1 MMRLTNLADYAVVV
15 MTEAARCDGCASAT
29 RIAGKTGLPMPTAA
43 KLLNALARAGLLVS
57 TRGAGG
63 GFRLSRCSTMITLA
77 DIVEAVDGPIALTGC
92 VAKGH
97 DHCAINADCTAR
109 DHWPSVNSAVRGALA
124 AITLGQL
131 AGRREAL

>member
-15 MTEAARCDGCASAT
+15 MTEAARCGGCASAT

-63 GFRLSRCSTMITLA
+63 GFRLSRCPTMITLA

-97 DHCAINADCTAR
+97 DHCEINADCTAR

-124 AITLGQL
+124 AVTLGQL
-131 AGRREAL
+131 AGRREVA

>member
-15 MTEAARCDGCASAT
+15 MTEAARCGDCASAT

-43 KLLNALARAGLLVS
+43 KLLNALAKAGLLIS

-63 GFRLSRCSTMITLA
+63 GFRLSRCATTITLA

-92 VAKGH
+92 VANGH
-97 DHCAINADCTAR
+97 DSCHMNNDCSAR

-131 AGRREAL
+131 AGRRDVL